1 MKELDYKDTILVHGA
16 TVPVVNNVVSD
27 HMLQVMR
34 KGFYEHIE
42 VRTLRNILKKEDI
55 LLEVGAGIGVL
66 STVAATIVPPQNI
79 TVVEAN
85 PELAAV
91 IAETH
96 SLSGAE
102 GIQVISGIG
111 VGDSNLGE
119 ETFFLRKH
127 FWASSLIPPATG
139 EDVRQVSVPRID
151 LNAIIA
157 SQCPTVLAM
166 DIEGAEL
173 GLLEQLDLRGLRALV
188 IELHP
193 KVYGLGGTD
202 AIFQAMR
209 KQGFVYDPTHSK
221 GEGVVVFSKLDS
233 QAESGLKNAS

>member
-1 MKELDYKDTILVHGA
+1 MGHLDYKETILVHGA
-16 TVPVVNNVVSD
+16 TVPIVSNVISD
-27 HMLQVMR
+27 HMLQVMK

-42 VRTLRNILKKEDI
+42 VRTIRNIFKKDDI

-66 STVAATIVPPQNI
+66 STVAATIAPPQSI

-96 SLSGAE
+96 RLSGVD
-102 GIQVISGIG
+102 GIQILSGIG
-111 VGDSNLGE
+111 VADSSKGE
-119 ETFFLRKH
+119 ETFYLRKH
-127 FWASSLIPPATG
+127 FWASSLLPPAAG
-139 EDVRQVSVPRID
+139 EDVRQVAVPRID
-151 LNAIIA
+151 LNAVIA
-157 SQCPTVLAM
+157 ARCPTVLAM

-173 GLLEQLDLRGLRALV
+173 GLLEHLDLRNLRALV

-193 KVYGLGGTD
+193 KVYGLNGTD

-209 KQGFVYDPTHSK
+209 EQGFVYDPRHSK
-221 GEGVVVFSKLDS
+221 GEGVVVFSKLEQWAVS
-233 QAESGLKNAS
+233 RT